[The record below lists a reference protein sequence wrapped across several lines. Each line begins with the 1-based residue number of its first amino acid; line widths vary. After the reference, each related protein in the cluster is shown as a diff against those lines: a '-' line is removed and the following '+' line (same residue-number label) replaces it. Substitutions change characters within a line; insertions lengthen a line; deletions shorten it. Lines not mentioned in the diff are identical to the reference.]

1 MQPQHVVF
9 YQSLYNHDYYMM
21 CFMLTPIILSFR
33 IFFREQVPYLLQ
45 SLKGRAMTHKIGRDA
60 KTGQYIPVKEA
71 NKRPN
76 TTVVETVKTPQK
88 KGK

>member
-1 MQPQHVVF
+1 MP
-9 YQSLYNHDYYMM
+9 
-21 CFMLTPIILSFR
+21 R
-33 IFFREQVPYLLQ
+33 
-45 SLKGRAMTHKIGRDA
+45 KIGRDA

-76 TTVVETVKTPQK
+76 TTVVETVKPPKK

>member
-1 MQPQHVVF
+1 
-9 YQSLYNHDYYMM
+9 
-21 CFMLTPIILSFR
+21 
-33 IFFREQVPYLLQ
+33 
-45 SLKGRAMTHKIGRDA
+45 MTHKIGRDA

-76 TTVVETVKTPQK
+76 TTIVVTVKTPKK